1 MAILSKNSSVRKIK
15 ILWKK
20 FWKLFYKNLKEQV
33 FFKISLKKKQTKNP
47 PKKPG
52 YKNCSVPYISSFIS
66 IIKLVLCFHQQEKSR
81 KLFKSMAIWKS
92 SAYQGKFCKKKQECS
107 VHAGLLYNETPFH
120 VDKCGPKPP
129 ADAALIHSCGTNPID
144 SQYWLLFKWNWNF
157 FQSTSKFFNKEFM
170 NEQGMS
176 EEWMSKNI
184 QVRPSSPANTKLNL
198 VNKRCI
204 FSMNDVEKWD
214 CHGIV
219 IKLVTAWC
227 IVEFLPRTWFLMNEV
242 DSAAR

>member
-1 MAILSKNSSVRKIK
+1 MKK
-15 ILWKK
+15 ILKIVLQEFK
-20 FWKLFYKNLKEQV
+20 RTSFLQNLF
-33 FFKISLKKKQTKNP
+33 KKKQTKNP

-157 FQSTSKFFNKEFM
+157 FKARRNFSIKNS
-170 NEQGMS
+170 
-176 EEWMSKNI
+176 WMSKVWVKNEWARI
-184 QVRPSSPANTKLNL
+184 SKSGLPRPPIPNL
-198 VNKRCI
+198 I
-204 FSMNDVEKWD
+204 LLTNDVFFQWMMWK
-214 CHGIV
+214 
-219 IKLVTAWC
+219 
-227 IVEFLPRTWFLMNEV
+227 NEI
-242 DSAAR
+242 AMAL